1 MSNNPFES
9 HNIEYLSATSIN
21 EFITNPA
28 RWVLTYVGGYR
39 DTFGSPAMWRGIAV
53 DDVICKA
60 VYENIS
66 IKQCKTLAKEIFDT
80 KMEEA
85 KTDNINYDIDK
96 ASKERDLLSSYIDV
110 AIPHFRELGKPLDTQ
125 KRIVLEFD
133 FLPIPII
140 GYTDLQY
147 EGVVRDIKTV
157 NRLPTK
163 MLDTVSRQLSI
174 YAAAENCI
182 PIIDYVHV
190 TQTKQQVVTTPVQ
203 NLEVHINEVK
213 RACLNM
219 MNVLSYSNDVNG
231 IAELFFPNF
240 DDWKWSSKEKQEAKK
255 LWRI

>member
-1 MSNNPFES
+1 MTNNPFEM

-39 DTFGSPAMWRGIAV
+39 DSFGSPAMWRGIAV

-60 VYENIS
+60 VYENLS
-66 IKQCKTLAKEIFDT
+66 VKQCQTLAKEIFDE
-80 KMEEA
+80 KM
-85 KTDNINYDIDK
+85 IK
-96 ASKERDLLSSYIDV
+96 AQDEKISFDLEKVSKERDLLNSYIDI
-110 AIPHFRELGKPLDTQ
+110 AIPHFRELGEPIDTQ
-125 KRIVLEFD
+125 KRIVLEYD

-140 GYTDLQY
+140 GYLDLQY

-174 YAAAENCI
+174 YAAAENCV

-203 NLEVHINEVK
+203 NVDMHINEVK
-213 RACLNM
+213 RACMSM

-240 DDWKWSSKEKQEAKK
+240 DDWKWSNKEKQEAKK